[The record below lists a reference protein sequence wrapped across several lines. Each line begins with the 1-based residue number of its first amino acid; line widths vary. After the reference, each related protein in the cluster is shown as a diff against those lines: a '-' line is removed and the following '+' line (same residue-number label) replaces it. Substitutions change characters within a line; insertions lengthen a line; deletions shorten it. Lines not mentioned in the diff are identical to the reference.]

1 MCDSA
6 DSIHAV
12 QNGKGGCDGVD
23 HESKDKSAGTEN
35 GYREK
40 G

>member
-23 HESKDKSAGTEN
+23 HESKDKSEGTEN